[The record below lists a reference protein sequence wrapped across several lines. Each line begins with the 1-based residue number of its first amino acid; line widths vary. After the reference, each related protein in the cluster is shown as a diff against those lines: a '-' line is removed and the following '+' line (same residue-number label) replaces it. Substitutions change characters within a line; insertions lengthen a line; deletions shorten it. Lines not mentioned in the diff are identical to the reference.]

1 MMGNRAAS
9 QVRGCCFS
17 SAGDTNPGRANM
29 SSSWKQP
36 SHPVKLRYKDA
47 DSPVDT
53 GNITCYKGKAYYPSG
68 FSRVQSNDTE
78 SENLS
83 HTFCRDMASHQCGS
97 WCGWTACCSD

>member
-36 SHPVKLRYKDA
+36 SPPVKLRYKDA
-47 DSPVDT
+47 DSSVDT
-53 GNITCYKGKAYYPSG
+53 GNITCYKGKVYYPSG

-83 HTFCRDMASHQCGS
+83 HTFCSDTASHQCGS
-97 WCGWTACCSD
+97 WCG